1 MVLAVLGFWLSF
13 ALVAVFINLLHRITM
28 NSEFFSNL
36 TESLS
41 AFFTGWDPAI
51 ASGVCAAVVL
61 VAVWIFAR
69 LLRLLAVVLLAF
81 CVAFLVL
88 KLGFDIDLLNYLPA
102 L

>member
-1 MVLAVLGFWLSF
+1 M
-13 ALVAVFINLLHRITM
+13 
-28 NSEFFSNL
+28 L
-36 TESLS
+36 TEYLNPLMEMLQPYCE
-41 AFFTGWDPAI
+41 GWDN
-51 ASGVCAAVVL
+51 SVLCAAAAVVVL